1 MEQNENAQELVQV
14 ELAVSNAR
22 ARDKL
27 YLEKGIEQGDIDQA
41 IHRLNLEED
50 KEFRYLMQEH
60 AKVVK
65 ELQW

>member
-1 MEQNENAQELVQV
+1 MVQV

-27 YLEKGIEQGDIDQA
+27 YLENGIEQGDIDQA

-60 AKVVK
+60 AKAVK